1 MNARICV
8 EAKKLQK
15 IRKEDK
21 KSPAYERAKGI
32 SFIFH
37 TFGPLTTNKAV
48 ICQKQNNLPF

>member
-15 IRKEDK
+15 IRKEDE